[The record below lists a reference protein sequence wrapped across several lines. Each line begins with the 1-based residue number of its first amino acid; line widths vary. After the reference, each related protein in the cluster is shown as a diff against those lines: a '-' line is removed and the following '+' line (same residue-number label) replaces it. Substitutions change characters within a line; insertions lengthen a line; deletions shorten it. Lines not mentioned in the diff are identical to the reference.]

1 MRRRVVI
8 TGIGLVTPFGCDAPS
23 FWRALADGQ
32 SGVALIDPIDEL
44 EGGPLVGAPVK
55 DFQPGAHID
64 PKSLRLM
71 SPAVTFGVAAAQLA
85 AADSGLAFDRLD
97 PHRLG
102 AFVGSRGH
110 SSDRHDL
117 MPAVRR
123 AASSGTFSLD
133 RFGAEGLPLV
143 HPMWLLKGL
152 ANNVLY
158 FVSVKYNA
166 QGMNNNISMGGVAG
180 TMAIGEAFRTIQ
192 RGYVDAAFAGGY
204 DSSLDADRA
213 EMFSVSGL
221 VTRSADPGGASR
233 PFDRRRDGFVLA
245 EGAGFVILETLD
257 AAISRGAHLYGE
269 VLGYGCATSSPSPA
283 RLGPSARGFAGALC
297 AALADAGVGC
307 PDAVFTLGLAT
318 QSSDVEET
326 RALKIVFGA
335 DAGSIPAPAPKS
347 MIGNTFAASGAIETA
362 AALLALA
369 EGSVPPTINL
379 TEPDAACDL
388 DYVAGAGARSLSL
401 RAVAIN
407 NANLGGAHAA
417 LVLGR
422 VQ

>member
-1 MRRRVVI
+1 MKRRVVI
-8 TGIGLVTPFGCDAPS
+8 TGIGLVTPFGCDARS

-32 SGVALIDPIDEL
+32 SGVALIEPIDEL
-44 EGGPLVGAPVK
+44 EGGPVVGAPVK

-123 AASSGTFSLD
+123 AASDGTFRLD

-192 RGYVDAAFAGGY
+192 RGYLDAAFAGGY

-245 EGAGFVILETLD
+245 EGAGFVILETL
-257 AAISRGAHLYGE
+257 
-269 VLGYGCATSSPSPA
+269 
-283 RLGPSARGFAGALC
+283 
-297 AALADAGVGC
+297 
-307 PDAVFTLGLAT
+307 
-318 QSSDVEET
+318 
-326 RALKIVFGA
+326 
-335 DAGSIPAPAPKS
+335 
-347 MIGNTFAASGAIETA
+347 
-362 AALLALA
+362 
-369 EGSVPPTINL
+369 
-379 TEPDAACDL
+379 
-388 DYVAGAGARSLSL
+388 
-401 RAVAIN
+401 
-407 NANLGGAHAA
+407 
-417 LVLGR
+417 
-422 VQ
+422 